1 MQKLSYV
8 EAILKKLIEKRIY
21 ERFLCLHMESGEG
34 LESGLLSMGNITRK
48 RNEWFPRD
56 IIVYDFKEFFRCKK
70 DSIYWVQLRDMNT

>member
-48 RNEWFPRD
+48 RNE
-56 IIVYDFKEFFRCKK
+56 
-70 DSIYWVQLRDMNT
+70 